1 MRVLLLLFFAAVDY
15 YVVLVFFREKSRR
28 NALSSFLWLIGY
40 FVLSSLTTRILFS
53 AGIQSRSQIDNTLI
67 SFGIVL
73 TVAFFCQL
81 VAIMIKRAI
90 NWHREHNKAN
100 LHRQPIRFAIEQQGK
115 IITFATYFYFLA
127 SLLIL
132 WGIWL
137 GPTGRTA

>member
-1 MRVLLLLFFAAVDY
+1 MRFLLLIFFAAVDY

-28 NALSSFLWLIGY
+28 NALSSFLWMIGCLA
-40 FVLSSLTTRILFS
+40 LSSLTRTVLFPT
-53 AGIQSRSQIDNTLI
+53 GIQAHGLVDNTLI

-73 TVAFFCQL
+73 TIAFFCQA
-81 VAIMIKRAI
+81 VAIMIKQAI

-100 LHRQPIRFAIEQQGK
+100 LHRQPIRFAIEQQEK
-115 IITFATYFYFLA
+115 IISFTTYFYFLG

-137 GPTGRTA
+137 GPTDPTP